1 MPFDCQAD
9 FRSDSH
15 EWKRGDHEENCGGG
29 QRFTVLQSGNE
40 GTTKRTVV
48 EGLEDLPPNAVAYK
62 RLPVDESALWDKDS
76 FPKGLRKKHNT
87 RAGTWGKLVVER
99 GKLMYQRLEPELAEF
114 ELDTTNYGVVQP
126 QVYHQ
131 IKPLTDDLLFSL
143 TFFRLPDEDSA

>member
-1 MPFDCQAD
+1 MNKAC
-9 FRSDSH
+9 RSIV
-15 EWKRGDHEENCGGG
+15 KQIFGAIR
-29 QRFTVLQSGNE
+29 TSGNE